1 MKSIQHRL
9 LLFLRGVAMGAVD
22 LVPGISAGT
31 IAFVTGIYEE
41 LIHSIK
47 SFNLEALKTLKNQ
60 GLVAAWRHVNG
71 EFLLI
76 LLSGILFSL
85 FTLAGV
91 MRYFLQVFP
100 LQLWSFFIGLI
111 IASVIYLLRQ
121 QPPKKLYEFGLLGA
135 GTIVAYSLSI
145 SSAVSVEGN
154 YLSLFLAGS
163 IALCAM
169 ILPGISGS
177 FILVLLGLYPVFINA
192 LVNVELDFLLTFAA
206 GGVIG
211 LMLFSRL
218 LSWLLDHHKN
228 AVIATMCGFLIGSL
242 SILWPWK
249 QVTSSIVS
257 ESGKLEITGSANLS
271 PQAYLDTVGQDPHTL
286 ACVLLCLLG
295 LFLVLTIEII
305 GVKLKNKVT

>member
-1 MKSIQHRL
+1 
-9 LLFLRGVAMGAVD
+9 
-22 LVPGISAGT
+22 
-31 IAFVTGIYEE
+31 
-41 LIHSIK
+41 
-47 SFNLEALKTLKNQ
+47 
-60 GLVAAWRHVNG
+60 
-71 EFLLI
+71 
-76 LLSGILFSL
+76 
-85 FTLAGV
+85 
-91 MRYFLQVFP
+91 
-100 LQLWSFFIGLI
+100 
-111 IASVIYLLRQ
+111 
-121 QPPKKLYEFGLLGA
+121 
-135 GTIVAYSLSI
+135 
-145 SSAVSVEGN
+145 
-154 YLSLFLAGS
+154 
-163 IALCAM
+163 M

-218 LSWLLDHHKN
+218 LSWLLDHYKQ

-257 ESGKLEITGSANLS
+257 ESGKLEITWSANLS